1 MCWGPTRKNWQEIL
15 QRHCAD
21 GKRAR
26 AGLGSSVSVG
36 GDHWKPQFRL
46 AKPPEIDSM
55 TQYAGTDHNLCTG
68 SLVRPARTDL
78 QSALWAHKYNG
89 AATHCRHSCEDMW
102 KRQEKDDKRWIS
114 VTCFCKV
121 HAWRIAICRVFAFR
135 DRGRLLCACLILPQ
149 WLTVSICFPWVNL
162 ANSTRCSKCS
172 PPDCL
177 CLSSLSSL
185 SNPEDFKNEKQ
196 PDFEVL
202 LNGWNDRIGK
212 ARCEIRAR
220 EQETFL
226 YLTNSAFW
234 RPWHHHTGEQS
245 NN

>member
-135 DRGRLLCACLILPQ
+135 DRGRLLCACLILPH
-149 WLTVSICFPWVNL
+149 LASVTHCFHLFPVS
-162 ANSTRCSKCS
+162 
-172 PPDCL
+172 
-177 CLSSLSSL
+177 
-185 SNPEDFKNEKQ
+185 
-196 PDFEVL
+196 
-202 LNGWNDRIGK
+202 
-212 ARCEIRAR
+212 
-220 EQETFL
+220 
-226 YLTNSAFW
+226 
-234 RPWHHHTGEQS
+234 
-245 NN
+245 